1 MLKWLGLLALAAAAA
16 GTGLFFSDRL
26 RMRTVQLEAARL
38 WILDMEAAIRYTT
51 APIPAL
57 LEKMAGEQAY
67 RSLWFLPALAKACRP
82 ASGQSAGTALEAIFR
97 QRRFL
102 TDRLAEGDRDI
113 LLSYAGQLGCSDR
126 DGQIR
131 LCSLSAGRLERQ
143 LEEARRAYAEK
154 GRLYSLLGVFAGAAL
169 VLFFI

>member
-1 MLKWLGLLALAAAAA
+1 
-16 GTGLFFSDRL
+16 
-26 RMRTVQLEAARL
+26 MRTVQLEAARL

-67 RSLWFLPALAKACRP
+67 YSLWFLPALAKACQP